1 MKKLF
6 LLLLVVITAAS
17 CTQLRHSNFN
27 HQKFTRLKPI
37 ESSQNVSTSN
47 VSEINKEEA
56 SELTYENYSTD
67 DSTGCDSIWL
77 SNGEVYV
84 CKILEEKKEQV
95 IFTRCPPDSSEF
107 KMDKMHIQSI
117 KYQQKITEQNLSDKS
132 PEIDPEKDKF
142 PNDKT
147 ESLNSESSKKDRNSN
162 ASKWNRVFH
171 IALVI
176 FLLGLGLLYLSL
188 IIGFTPFVGIGLL
201 VLAWFFSIYLCATS
215 SRHSRNFNKKEVN
228 GYGVKITLSVL
239 YAFAPL
245 IFFVACA
252 ALLLILI
259 ASF

>member
-1 MKKLF
+1 MA
-6 LLLLVVITAAS
+6 AAS
-17 CTQLRHSNFN
+17 CTQLRQSNFN

-37 ESSQNVSTSN
+37 EPPFAVQASDVSAIKKEVT
-47 VSEINKEEA
+47 SEII
-56 SELTYENYSTD
+56 YENSLPD
-67 DSTGCDSIWL
+67 DSTDCDSILL
-77 SNGEVYV
+77 SNGEIYV
-84 CKILEEKKEQV
+84 CTITKETKEYV
-95 IFTRCPPDSSEF
+95 SFSRCPPDSSEF

-117 KYQQKITEQNLSDKS
+117 TYQKKITEQNQSDKS

-142 PNDKT
+142 LNDKT
-147 ESLNSESSKKDRNSN
+147 ESLNTDSSKKDRNSN

-171 IALVI
+171 VALVI